1 MTFKICY
8 KMRTIS
14 TSFGRAFITL
24 ALMALIP
31 FTNIN
36 AQVQVET
43 VDEGNNPAIYV
54 EPDGTAHVVYFKYM
68 ANEIKLMYAKRMIT
82 GDWQHR
88 TLGLAP
94 YCHDLDMTMDINGNI
109 HVVMSDNRWDAK
121 PQTRLFHGLL
131 TKNGTW
137 SRKIIAVSW
146 TRLISISLKA
156 DSKND
161 LHLTYLESDYP
172 ARWMEM
178 HCIGGVWTKP
188 SEFGALGYNCMDMAL
203 DKDDNMHVS
212 LYNLMYGPFV
222 YLNKPS
228 GGDWSDPEI
237 IDPEWGGGQLE
248 GLVTSICT
256 DADMNPHVSYVGSE
270 NHDSHQHTRYA
281 WKENGEWHN
290 SLVDRGQFQSG
301 GNKLQIDG
309 DGVAHLAYSYF
320 QEDIYKPKD
329 VRYATNLTGK
339 WMKQTIGSQ
348 VNAINVDM
356 GIDLNNYAHVVYG
369 GYSQNYTEYIYYNK
383 IKINRYFGVD
393 PDTLDFRGVLP
404 GGQKTIAMT
413 FTNTLGTDVIID
425 SMVISDSRVTAD
437 RNNFTVAANSEETVN
452 ITMNMTSATWTNKEL
467 NIWSDGSF
475 TVIPVLGTNYQPE
488 VVVDP
493 SPVDFGA
500 ILLGSSVNKTVT
512 IKNNGMMDLNI
523 SKIEVKYEPW
533 PGYVVPTDFSMVGH
547 NCSQLQHWETCQVD
561 IRFNPKKTGSQQ
573 SYLVITSNDP
583 MAPVKKVMITGKT
596 AHPAILSSLYDVDF
610 GYCAVGQSIT
620 RNITIYNSG
629 ELNLVISNL
638 AISGTHSAQF
648 GMSHTCNQLEPGDS
662 CKIQVTMTP
671 AQLAD
676 LSATLTVTSNSFYS
690 STLNIPLHG
699 TSLVRN
705 LVIIP
710 PSVDFGAV
718 NLGDKK
724 YALLEFKNSGS
735 GSITI
740 SDIEITGED
749 RDEFFQEIACQIIA
763 EGQSCTD
770 TVWYIPSIEGS
781 KSASFSVSSN
791 DPFHPVQSI
800 PLTGGTGPSLPLN
813 VSIEASPATGNAPVN
828 IDFSAVIS
836 GGQGPFWYRWDIE
849 KIGTYTEDP
858 DPRVLFS
865 KPGFYTV
872 ILKLTDVNDKSD
884 ADTIEIM
891 ITSTGVPIA
900 SANAEPVSGELPLT
914 VSFDAIVAGGNPPL
928 AYFWNFRDGGTS
940 SLLNPVHTYNN
951 PGTYWARLTVT
962 DASYDSCVDSVL
974 ITVKWNTGF
983 SGQLWDDDGIFE
995 IDESVVRFFPR
1006 TNIMS
1011 VWTDILEGSN
1021 QYEFNNLPQGEYS
1034 VLAIPDTAEF
1044 PQYLPTYLGRKLTLS
1059 EAQWVNMNGHITGQ
1073 DIPLIRKPP
1082 QNYGNGSFWGSI
1094 GIASG
1099 KKNSSV
1105 TVEVK
1110 GDNNDTKGVALS
1122 GIYIYIKDAV
1132 SGELI
1137 DFKVTDDDGAFRF
1150 EGLENGS
1157 YSLVVDYKGLPM
1169 DPANQ
1174 PLLISDEIKSA
1185 ELRIIVFDN
1194 RISVVNIATRV
1205 TKLISNG
1212 IKIYPVPA
1220 NEELFLEIPA
1230 DYFNTLKVSCSIFDL
1245 SGRMIMNKIKPVSDG
1260 CIFSVDISAL
1270 SAGVYILQ
1278 LTDNKLVFRSM
1289 FVRLK

>member
-1 MTFKICY
+1 MTL
-8 KMRTIS
+8 TI
-14 TSFGRAFITL
+14 
-24 ALMALIP
+24 MALIP
-31 FTNIN
+31 ITYIS
-36 AQVQVET
+36 AQAPVET
-43 VDEGNNPAIYV
+43 IDEGNNPSMYV
-54 EPDGTAHVVYFKYM
+54 EPDGTVHVVYFKYM

-82 GDWQHR
+82 GDWQSR

-94 YCHDLDMTMDINGNI
+94 YCYDLDMTMDLNGNI

-121 PQTRLFHGLL
+121 PQTRLFHGML

-137 SRKIIAVSW
+137 SRKIITVSW
-146 TRLISISLKA
+146 TRLISMSLKT

-188 SEFGALGYNCMDMAL
+188 AEFGALGYNCMDMAL
-203 DKDDNMHVS
+203 DKEDKMHVS

-228 GGDWSDPEI
+228 GGSWSDPEI

-248 GLVTSICT
+248 GLGTSICT
-256 DADMNPHVSYVGSE
+256 DSEMNPHVSYVGSE

-290 SLVDRGQFQSG
+290 TLVDWGQFQSG
-301 GNKLQIDG
+301 GNKIQIDG

-320 QEDIYKPKD
+320 QEDIYKSKD
-329 VRYATNLTGK
+329 IRYATNLTGK
-339 WMKQTIGSQ
+339 WMKRTIGPQ
-348 VNAINVDM
+348 VNALNVDM
-356 GIDLNNYAHVVYG
+356 GIDRNNYAHVVYG
-369 GYSQNYTEYIYYNK
+369 GYSKDYTGYIYYNK
-383 IKINRYFGVD
+383 VKINRYFGID

-413 FTNTLGTDVIID
+413 FTNTLGTDVVID
-425 SMVISDSRVTAD
+425 SMVITDSRVTAD
-437 RNNFTVAANSEETVN
+437 RSSLTVAAHSEETVN
-452 ITMNMTSATWTNKEL
+452 ITMNMTSATWVNKEL

-475 TVIPVLGTNYQPE
+475 IAIPVLGTNYQPE

-500 ILLGSSVNKTVT
+500 ILLGSSINKTVT

-523 SKIEVKYEPW
+523 SKVEVKYEPW
-533 PGYVVPTDFSMVGH
+533 PGYVVPTDFSMVGN
-547 NCSQLQHWETCQVD
+547 NCSKLQHWETCQVD
-561 IRFNPKKTGSQQ
+561 IRFNPQKTGSQQ

-583 MAPVKKVMITGKT
+583 TAPVKKVLITGKT
-596 AHPAILSSLYDVDF
+596 AHPVISSSLYDVDF
-610 GYCAVGQSIT
+610 GYCSVGQSVT
-620 RNITIYNSG
+620 KEITIKNAG
-629 ELNLVISNL
+629 ELNLAISN
-638 AISGTHSAQF
+638 ITVSGTHSTQF
-648 GMSHTCNQLEPGDS
+648 GMSHTCSELEPGDS
-662 CKIQVTMTP
+662 CKIQVIMTP
-671 AQLAD
+671 SQLAD
-676 LSATLTVTSNSFYS
+676 LSATLTIISNSFYS
-690 STLNIPLHG
+690 PALNIPLHG

-705 LVIIP
+705 LVITP

-724 YALLEFKNSGS
+724 YALLEFKNNGS

-740 SDIEITGED
+740 SGLEIKGAD
-749 RDEFFQEIACQIIA
+749 SNEFFQKIACQTIP
-763 EGQSCTD
+763 ESQSCTD

-781 KSASFSVSSN
+781 KSASLSVSSN
-791 DPFHPVQSI
+791 DPFHPVQTIS
-800 PLTGGTGPSLPLN
+800 LTGGTGPSLPLN
-813 VSIEASPATGNAPVN
+813 VSIEASPATGNAPVY
-828 IDFSAVIS
+828 IDFRAVIT

-858 DPRVLFS
+858 DPRILFS

-872 ILKLTDVNDKSD
+872 ILKLTDVIDQSD
-884 ADTIEIM
+884 SDTIEVM
-891 ITSTGVPIA
+891 ITSAGVPIA
-900 SANAEPVSGELPLT
+900 SANAEPVSGEIPLT
-914 VSFDAIVAGGNPPL
+914 VSFDAMVAGGDTPL
-928 AYFWNFRDGGTS
+928 TYFWNFRDGGTS

-951 PGTYWARLTVT
+951 PGTYWARFTVT

-1011 VWTDILEGSN
+1011 VWTDILEGTN
-1021 QYEFNNLPQGEYS
+1021 QYEFNNLPPGEYS

-1044 PQYLPTYLGRKLTLS
+1044 PQYLPTYLGRKLTLN

-1082 QNYGNGSFWGSI
+1082 PNYGNGSFWGSV

-1099 KKNSSV
+1099 KKSSSV
-1105 TVEVK
+1105 AVEVK
-1110 GDNNDTKGVALS
+1110 GDNNDTKGETLS

-1137 DFKVTDDDGAFRF
+1137 DFEVTDDDGSFRF
-1150 EGLENGS
+1150 EGLDNGS
-1157 YSLVVDYKGLPM
+1157 YYLVVDYKGLPM
-1169 DPANQ
+1169 NPENQ
-1174 PLLISDEIKSA
+1174 VLVISDDIKEL
-1185 ELRIIVFDN
+1185 ELRIIISEDN
-1194 RISVVNIATRV
+1194 IIVSHLPTAMPVTMGAMIRV
-1205 TKLISNG
+1205 
-1212 IKIYPVPA
+1212 YPVPA
-1220 NEELFLEIPA
+1220 GDYINLEIPEGIFTRN
-1230 DYFNTLKVSCSIFDL
+1230 YLRLKLLDL
-1245 SGRMIMNKIKPVSDG
+1245 SGKCIKDLRIKDLSGNILTINISD
-1260 CIFSVDISAL
+1260 IPE
-1270 SAGVYILQ
+1270 GVYIL
-1278 LTDNKLVFRSM
+1278 KLFDSGRSYHKNLIKI
-1289 FVRLK
+1289 R

>member
-1 MTFKICY
+1 MK
-8 KMRTIS
+8 TIS
-14 TSFGRAFITL
+14 TSFGRAVITL
-24 ALMALIP
+24 AIMALIP
-31 FTNIN
+31 FTNIS
-36 AQVQVET
+36 AQVPVET
-43 VDEGNNPAIYV
+43 VDEGNNPAVYV
-54 EPDGTAHVVYFKYM
+54 EPDGTVHVVYFKYM
-68 ANEIKLMYAKRMIT
+68 ANEIKLMYARRMIT
-82 GDWQHR
+82 GDLQHR

-94 YCHDLDMTMDINGNI
+94 YCYDLDMTMDINGNI

-146 TRLISISLKA
+146 TRLISMSLKT
-156 DSKND
+156 DSENN

-188 SEFGALGYNCMDMAL
+188 AEFGALGYNCMDMTL
-203 DKDDNMHVS
+203 DKQDRMHVS

-228 GGDWSDPEI
+228 GGKWSDPEI

-256 DADMNPHVSYVGSE
+256 DADMDPHVSYVGSE
-270 NHDSHQHTRYA
+270 NHDSRQHTRYA
-281 WKENGEWHN
+281 WKENGKWHN
-290 SLVDRGQFQSG
+290 TLVDRGQFQSG
-301 GNKLQIDG
+301 GNKIQIDG

-356 GIDLNNYAHVVYG
+356 GLDRNNYAHVVYG
-369 GYSQNYTEYIYYNK
+369 GYSQNWTEYIYYHK
-383 IKINRYFGVD
+383 IKINRYFGID

-413 FTNTLGTDVIID
+413 FTNTLGMDVDID
-425 SMVISDSRVTAD
+425 SMVINDPRVTAD
-437 RNNFTVAANSEETVN
+437 RSNFTVAAHSEETVN
-452 ITMNMTSATWTNKEL
+452 ITMSMTAATWKNKEL
-467 NIWSDGSF
+467 NIWSNGSF
-475 TVIPVLGTNYQPE
+475 TAIPVLGTNYQPE

-512 IKNNGMMDLNI
+512 VRNNGMMDLNI
-523 SKIEVKYEPW
+523 SKIEVKYEPF
-533 PGYVVPTDFSMVGH
+533 PGYVIPTDFSLVGH

-561 IRFNPKKTGSQQ
+561 IRFNPQKTGSQQ

-583 MAPVKKVMITGKT
+583 VAPIKKVPITGKT
-596 AHPAILSSLYDVDF
+596 AHPLITSSLYDVDF

-620 RNITIYNSG
+620 RDITIYNSG
-629 ELNLVISNL
+629 ELNLAISNI

-648 GMSHTCNQLEPGDS
+648 GMSNTCNELEPGDS

-676 LSATLTVTSNSFYS
+676 LSATLTITSNSFYS

-705 LVIIP
+705 LVITP
-710 PSVDFGAV
+710 PSADFGAV

-724 YALLEFKNSGS
+724 YVLLEFKNSGS

-740 SDIEITGED
+740 SGIEITGED
-749 RDEFFQEIACQIIA
+749 RDEFFQEIACQTIG
-763 EGQSCTD
+763 ESQSCTD

-781 KSASFSVSSN
+781 KSASLVVSSN
-791 DPFHPVQSI
+791 DPFHPVQTI

-813 VSIEASPATGNAPVN
+813 VSIEASPATGNAPVY
-828 IDFSAVIS
+828 IDFSAVIT

-849 KIGTYTEDP
+849 KTGTYTEDP
-858 DPRVLFS
+858 HPHILFS

-872 ILKLTDVNDKSD
+872 ILKLTDVIDQTDS
-884 ADTIEIM
+884 DTIEVM

-900 SANAEPVSGELPLT
+900 SANAEPVSGEIPLT
-914 VSFDAIVAGGNPPL
+914 VSFDAVVAGGDPPL
-928 AYFWNFRDGGTS
+928 SYFWNFRDGGTS

-951 PGTYWARLTVT
+951 PGTYWARFTVT
-962 DASYDSCVDSVL
+962 DASYDSTVDSVL

-983 SGQLWDDDGIFE
+983 SGQLWDDDGIFGIE
-995 IDESVVRFFPR
+995 EAVVRFFPR
-1006 TNIMS
+1006 TNILS
-1011 VWTDILEGSN
+1011 VWTDILEGTN
-1021 QYEFNNLPQGEYS
+1021 QYEFNNLPPGEYS
-1034 VLAIPDTAEF
+1034 VLAIPDTTEF
-1044 PQYLPTYLGRKLTLS
+1044 PQYLPTYLGRKLTLN

-1110 GDNNDTKGVALS
+1110 GDSDDTKGEALS
-1122 GIYIYIKDAV
+1122 GIYIYIMDAV
-1132 SGELI
+1132 SDELI
-1137 DFKVTDDDGAFRF
+1137 DFAVTDDYGAFRF

-1157 YSLVVDYKGLPM
+1157 YYLIVDYKGLPM
-1169 DPANQ
+1169 NPGNQ
-1174 PLLISDEIKSA
+1174 PLVISDDIKEL
-1185 ELRIIVFDN
+1185 ELRII
-1194 RISVVNIATRV
+1194 ISEDHITVESTP
-1205 TKLISNG
+1205 TGISESLRG
-1212 IKIYPVPA
+1212 KIRIYPVPA
-1220 NEELFLEIPA
+1220 GEHITIKLPEGIFTGN
-1230 DYFNTLKVSCSIFDL
+1230 YFRLSILDL
-1245 SGRMIMNKIKPVSDG
+1245 SGKY
-1260 CIFSVDISAL
+1260 IFIDRTYDPSISPLEVDLAGIPE
-1270 SAGVYILQ
+1270 GVYLLK
-1278 LTDNKLVFRSM
+1278 LTDNKIIYNIKIIKIR
-1289 FVRLK
+1289 